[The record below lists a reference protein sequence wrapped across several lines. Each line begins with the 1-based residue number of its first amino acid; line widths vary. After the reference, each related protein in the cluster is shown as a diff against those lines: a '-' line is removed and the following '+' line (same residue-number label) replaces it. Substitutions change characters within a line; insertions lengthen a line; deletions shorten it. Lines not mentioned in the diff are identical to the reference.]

1 LLAAEGH
8 VVPLGIMMKFI
19 TIVILIVLSTCAIS
33 FSNEFRPTICRSND
47 DEIYFRKLSG
57 PDVNVFAVCPKK
69 GLYFIEV
76 FAEPKDI
83 SKFKKNI
90 LESDLKVVDISVYQE
105 KTKIGS
111 QVLMVEFEY

>member
-1 LLAAEGH
+1 MDKTLY

-33 FSNEFRPTICRSND
+33 FPNEFRPTICRSND

-57 PDVNVFAVCPKK
+57 PDVNVLAVCPKK

>member
-1 LLAAEGH
+1 LNGAFLRQRRTART
-8 VVPLGIMMKFI
+8 LG
-19 TIVILIVLSTCAIS
+19 CAS
-33 FSNEFRPTICRSND
+33 WNN

-57 PDVNVFAVCPKK
+57 PNVNVLAVCPKK